1 MPNTTDDA
9 LADMRVL
16 IRSFQISKMLGVA
29 AALGLA
35 DRLGESTKPL
45 TALARESGAHPEML
59 LRLCRALAAFGIF
72 TVDDSGNIA
81 HTERSRLLRSD
92 SRPTLHHA
100 ALYWT
105 MPSNW
110 AAWALL
116 EDTIRTGRP
125 AFETVFGVPN
135 FTYLEAH
142 PEEGRLF
149 DDFMRHSP
157 DDRHA
162 AVIDAYDFS
171 AVKLMVDVGG
181 GNGGFVKATLTKN
194 GQLRAVLSDQKEV
207 VATAAATLGEAAE
220 RCRIEPGNFFETV
233 PAGGDLY
240 VLSQILHDWDDANCR
255 KILTNCR
262 AAMGASARLLVIER
276 VLDLTPGKTDP
287 TSFLSDIDS
296 MMLFPGAK
304 ERTLAEYAELLR
316 ETGFTEPRL
325 IPTRSV
331 FSILETA
338 PN

>member
-1 MPNTTDDA
+1 MPNTRDDA

-16 IRSFQISKMLGVA
+16 IRAFQISKMLGVA

-35 DRLGESTKPL
+35 DRIGDSPKPL
-45 TALARESGAHPEML
+45 TVLARDCGAHPEML

-72 TVDDSGNIA
+72 TIDDSGNIA

-92 SRPTLHHA
+92 SHPTLHHA
-100 ALYWT
+100 ARYWT

-110 AAWALL
+110 AAWAALD
-116 EDTIRTGRP
+116 DTVRTGRP

-181 GNGGFVKATLTKN
+181 GNGGFVKATLTRN
-194 GQLRAVLSDQKEV
+194 PGLQAVLFDQKEV
-207 VATAAATLGEAAE
+207 VATAAATLTE

-255 KILTNCR
+255 KILINCR
-262 AAMGASARLLVIER
+262 TAMGASARLLVIER

-287 TSFLSDIDS
+287 TSFLSDMD
-296 MMLFPGAK
+296 MMVLFPGAK
-304 ERTLAEYAELLR
+304 ERTLAEYAELLQQ
-316 ETGFTEPRL
+316 TGFSAPRL

-338 PN
+338 PA